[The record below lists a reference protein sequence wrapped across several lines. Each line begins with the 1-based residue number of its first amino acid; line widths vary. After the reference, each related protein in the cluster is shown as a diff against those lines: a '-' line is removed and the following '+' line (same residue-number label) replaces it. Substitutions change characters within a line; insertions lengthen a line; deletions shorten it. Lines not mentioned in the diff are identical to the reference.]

1 MYIPITSLG
10 CYDLH
15 ICRMRRY
22 FKPSLGPCKASK
34 EALQLYGSED
44 GRRLDDLAPKPL
56 SHISILGTRISIPSP
71 TLSPVLPGVSAIQGN
86 KLRQLLEK
94 HGSFKEL
101 EYHVKKYVRELEK
114 EGKKGRWVTKQY
126 LTDIMKYSK
135 LLGQHGH
142 WRCCLL

>member
-1 MYIPITSLG
+1 MIYTYAG
-10 CYDLH
+10 CDDISSHPSGRAKLP
-15 ICRMRRY
+15 RRLY
-22 FKPSLGPCKASK
+22 SCMGPKT
-34 EALQLYGSED
+34 